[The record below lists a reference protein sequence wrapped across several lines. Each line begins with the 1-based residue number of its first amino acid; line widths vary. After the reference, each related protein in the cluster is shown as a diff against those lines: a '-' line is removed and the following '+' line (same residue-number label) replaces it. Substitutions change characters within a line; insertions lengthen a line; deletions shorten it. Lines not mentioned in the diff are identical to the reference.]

1 MSMTMSQF
9 LGSHGLVRNPFIE
22 EEAQNDKVFEELLNE
37 SDYTFNHQA
46 WDKFFGEPPG
56 RGTSMIFGVKGS
68 GKSALRLALEKNIE
82 HFNREHEE
90 NILMLRYD
98 DFNGFL
104 EAFKRK
110 REQQDRR
117 RQEPITL
124 KDFGLA
130 QHLDAIL
137 VCGME
142 ALLSE
147 IKNTDLPLER
157 LERYRR
163 HDLMM
168 LMAFYV
174 SGPPDRYNR
183 IMSSLAKRLLPRGL
197 IKGAFRRLK
206 GLIVGLL
213 TLGIA
218 PLVQRSF
225 YRGVARSAE
234 REILVR
240 DRNMR
245 DVEHAL
251 RWNPPGYLKD
261 QDVKRGGWRD
271 DDDVRRLFATKF
283 IDIALSLG
291 YQQIVVVMDK
301 IDEPSLINGDRERME
316 DFVWPLWNN
325 RILQLHPNLSFKM
338 LLPRQL
344 YEAVRKASSEKA
356 NEARFDKQKII
367 YPFRWG
373 DKQLFDMMSARL
385 RICRSDPS
393 HPYPL
398 DNLFAS
404 AIPQREILSALDKL
418 RQPRFVLNY
427 LYRLIAET
435 CAQADQVGSQPVLIS
450 HEVFYQITAT
460 IGEDIKQYYQTLGES
475 PE

>member
-1 MSMTMSQF
+1 MSIAMAQF
-9 LGSHGLVRNPFIE
+9 LKSHGLVRNPFIE
-22 EEAQNDKVFEELLNE
+22 EEAQNDKVFEDLVNE

-46 WDKFFGEPPG
+46 WDKFFGDPPG

-82 HFNREHEE
+82 HFNRQHQDR
-90 NILMLRYD
+90 ILLLHYD
-98 DFNGFL
+98 DFNGVL

-110 REQQDRR
+110 SGQDRR
-117 RQEPITL
+117 RESAVTL

-137 VCGME
+137 VAGME
-142 ALLSE
+142 ALLADMKS
-147 IKNTDLPLER
+147 TDLPLER
-157 LERYRR
+157 LEQYQR

-183 IMSSLAKRLLPRGL
+183 IMASLAKRLLPLGL
-197 IKGAFRRLK
+197 VGGFLSGIKGAT
-206 GLIVGLL
+206 VGLT
-213 TLGIA
+213 TLGA
-218 PLVQRSF
+218 VPLVRGAF

-240 DRNMR
+240 DRASR
-245 DVEHAL
+245 DVERAL
-251 RWNPPGYLKD
+251 RVIPQGYLKD

-271 DDDVRRLFATKF
+271 DDDVRRLFVTKF
-283 IDIALSLG
+283 IDVVLNLG

-301 IDEPSLINGDRERME
+301 VDEPSLINGDRERME

-344 YEAVRKASSEKA
+344 YEAVRKAGSEKA

-373 DKQLFDMMSARL
+373 DKQLFDMMSGRL
-385 RICRSDPS
+385 RICRADPS
-393 HPYPL
+393 QPYPL
-398 DNLFAS
+398 DSLFDS
-404 AIPQREILSALDKL
+404 VIPQREILGALDKL

-427 LYRLIAET
+427 LYRLMAET
-435 CAQADQVGSQPVLIS
+435 CAHVDPVEGQPVVIS

-460 IGEDIKQYYQTLGES
+460 ISEDIKQYYQTLGES

>member
-1 MSMTMSQF
+1 MSITMSQF
-9 LGSHGLVRNPFIE
+9 LKSHGLQRNPFIE
-22 EEAQNDKVFEELLNE
+22 EEAQNDKVFEDLVNE
-37 SDYTFNHQA
+37 SGYAFNHQA
-46 WDKFFGEPPG
+46 WDKFFGDPPG

-68 GKSALRLALEKNIE
+68 GKSALRLALEKNIA
-82 HFNREHEE
+82 HFNQEHPER
-90 NILMLRYD
+90 ILLINYD
-98 DFNGFL
+98 DFNAFL
-104 EAFKRK
+104 ESFKRRGDQDRK
-110 REQQDRR
+110 RETA
-117 RQEPITL
+117 ITL

-142 ALLSE
+142 ALLAE
-147 IKNTDLPLER
+147 IKDEHIDLNR
-157 LERYRR
+157 LEHYQR

-183 IMSSLAKRLLPRGL
+183 IMETMGRQLLPRGFFGRMGRG
-197 IKGAFRRLK
+197 IKGTI
-206 GLIVGLL
+206 GGLL

-218 PLVQRSF
+218 PYLCQSF
-225 YRGVARSAE
+225 YAGVARSAE

-240 DRNMR
+240 CRNAQDIKR
-245 DVEHAL
+245 AL
-251 RWNPPGYLKD
+251 RLIPSGYLKD
-261 QDVKRGGWRD
+261 QDVKRRGWRD
-271 DDDVRRLFATKF
+271 DDDVRRLFVTKF
-283 IDIALSLG
+283 IDIMLALG

-301 IDEPSLINGDRERME
+301 VDEPSLINGDRDRME
-316 DFVWPLWNN
+316 AFVWPLWNN

-344 YEAVRKASSEKA
+344 YEAVRKAGSEKA

-373 DKQLFDMMSARL
+373 DKQLYDMMSDRL
-385 RICRSDPS
+385 RICRDDPS
-393 HPYPL
+393 QPYPL
-398 DNLFAS
+398 QNLFDDAM
-404 AIPQREILSALDKL
+404 PRREILAALDRL

-435 CAQADQVGSQPVLIS
+435 CAHTDRADDSPVRIQ
-450 HEVFYQITAT
+450 HDVFYQVTAT

>member
-1 MSMTMSQF
+1 MSITMSQF
-9 LGSHGLVRNPFIE
+9 LKSHGLQRNPFIE
-22 EEAQNDKVFEELLNE
+22 EEAQNDKVFEDLVNE
-37 SDYTFNHQA
+37 SGYAFNHQA

-68 GKSALRLALEKNIE
+68 GKSALRLALEKNIA
-82 HFNREHEE
+82 HFNREHAER
-90 NILMLRYD
+90 ILLISYD
-98 DFNGFL
+98 DFNSFL
-104 EAFKRK
+104 EAFKRRAEQDRK
-110 REQQDRR
+110 RETA
-117 RQEPITL
+117 ITL

-142 ALLSE
+142 ALLAELGDGS
-147 IKNTDLPLER
+147 ITLDPLET
-157 LERYRR
+157 YQR

-168 LMAFYV
+168 LMAFYL

-183 IMSSLAKRLLPRGL
+183 IMQDLCARLLPQSVIGRMRRGINGSL
-197 IKGAFRRLK
+197 
-206 GLIVGLL
+206 VGLV

-218 PLVQRSF
+218 PLVRQAF
-225 YRGVARSAE
+225 YAGVARAAA

-240 DRNMR
+240 SRNPKDIR
-245 DVEHAL
+245 RAL
-251 RWNPPGYLKD
+251 RSVPSSYLQD
-261 QDVKRGGWRD
+261 QDVKRRGWRD
-271 DDDVRRLFATKF
+271 NDDVRRLFVTKF
-283 IDIALSLG
+283 IDVMMSLG
-291 YQQIVVVMDK
+291 YRQIVVVMDK
-301 IDEPSLINGDRERME
+301 VDEPSLINGARERME

-373 DKQLFDMMSARL
+373 DKQLYDMMSDRL
-385 RICRSDPS
+385 RICRADPS
-393 HPYPL
+393 QPYPL
-398 DNLFAS
+398 SNLFDEEM
-404 AIPQREILSALDKL
+404 PRREILAALDRL

-435 CAQADQVGSQPVLIS
+435 CAQTDQVNDRPVRMPR
-450 HEVFYQITAT
+450 EVFYQITAT
-460 IGEDIKQYYQTLGES
+460 IGEDVKQYYQTLGES